1 MNILFSGFWQTVKFF
16 ISPNSVDTILFFSSS
31 ILYILIYFKSTSV
44 NILLILLILD
54 IMVKED
60 ISRTFKDLQP
70 ENNPSILVTNVVWKF
85 DKLTEIN
92 SVHP

>member
-1 MNILFSGFWQTVKFF
+1 
-16 ISPNSVDTILFFSSS
+16 
-31 ILYILIYFKSTSV
+31 
-44 NILLILLILD
+44 
-54 IMVKED
+54 MVKED